1 MYTVFIES
9 KRNSVSPAD
18 LRRAAFIKQRN
29 RKILLCVLERQFAFA
44 LIFLWRNT
52 IINLRDVELNDRICD
67 REVRVIDD
75 DNTQL
80 GIMSAAEANR
90 IADSKNLDL
99 VKISPNATPPVCK
112 IMDFGKFKFEMQK
125 REKDARKNQKVTELK
140 EVWLS
145 MTIDTHDL
153 ETKAKAAQKFLRNGD
168 KVKVSIRMRGRQQA
182 HAALGVEVM
191 HDFYKIVEQ
200 DSVIDKQPTTE
211 GRNILMI
218 LSPKK

>member
-1 MYTVFIES
+1 MQS
-9 KRNSVSPAD
+9 
-18 LRRAAFIKQRN
+18 
-29 RKILLCVLERQFAFA
+29 ILYCVLERKFAFRS
-44 LIFLWRNT
+44 IFLWRIT
-52 IINLRDVELNDRICD
+52 IINLKDVELNERICD

-125 REKDARKNQKVTELK
+125 REKDARKNQKITELK

-168 KVKVSIRMRGRQQA
+168 KVRVSIRMRGRQQA

-191 HDFYKIVEQ
+191 RDFYKIVEN